1 MCNHRLSVIKYNIIM
16 LIGVDF
22 NNEVLN
28 CTLELQG
35 FGMPPVVKSVYIDI
49 IDDDISEYV
58 EVFLLVLKVVN
69 ATERLGIEMGRNVSV
84 ARIRQDTDGK

>member
-1 MCNHRLSVIKYNIIM
+1 MIIM

-28 CTLELQG
+28 CTLELHG

-49 IDDDISEYV
+49 IDDEISEYV

-69 ATERLGIEMGRNVSV
+69 ATERLGIAMGRNVSV